1 MSIASR
7 HFRTFV
13 VATIVAAACHLPLDV
28 SAAERA
34 TRPAAQAAAREP
46 AAGAIEPALG
56 ETLLQWGEELGVI
69 EPTNEGG
76 GGRRRIVKLLILAF
90 ILGAQ

>member
-1 MSIASR
+1 MRALSRSIRPLLLAML
-7 HFRTFV
+7 
-13 VATIVAAACHLPLDV
+13 IAAACCPPQCV
-28 SAAERA
+28 SAGDRVA
-34 TRPAAQAAAREP
+34 RPAAQATAREP